1 MRNELAREVEQGEI
15 TCFLGSIPSLCICVL
30 GKWIFF
36 MQLQEPSLE
45 VRSEQICLGP
55 LGIKKVREK
64 NCKREGD
71 RLYSRICYDRT
82 RGNGSKLE
90 GVRCRLDIRIIFIFF
105 YSLSGKALEH
115 AAQKG
120 GGCPI
125 LGDIQGQ
132 AGWGSEH
139 LMEL

>member
-1 MRNELAREVEQGEI
+1 MHNLCPTPEKGCVVHKMIQGM
-15 TCFLGSIPSLCICVL
+15 GH
-30 GKWIFF
+30 
-36 MQLQEPSLE
+36 
-45 VRSEQICLGP
+45 
-55 LGIKKVREK
+55 
-64 NCKREGD
+64 CKREGD
-71 RLYSRICYDRT
+71 GLYSRICCDRT

-125 LGDIQGQ
+125 LGDIQGP